1 MAVKLWGPML
11 TGLAQGFQDYQT
23 QQEDL
28 SYTRQMR
35 MNQLAG
41 QQLQNQ
47 DQSLKNQA
55 AQQQLQ
61 NASLTHNY
69 WVNALQDNGTG
80 AGDAAAS
87 QAAPQGG
94 ANVAQGGGMPQ
105 QQQQGGGNAPAQVTY
120 GNFKPNGP
128 LSVQQLKGLDDKYG
142 LPSGTAYGL
151 MSAESSGNPNA
162 VSNKGAQGLFQVM
175 PSTAAQPGYGLK
187 PFDPKDPDG
196 AMSYFA
202 KMYQKAGGDMSKALA
217 YWNAGPGGNPNNP
230 ETQGFI
236 PKVQKGM
243 QQFASANSLDQS
255 RQQPT
260 PADQITAR
268 EAAGA
273 NTPVTAYQQ
282 ATQAQGQ
289 QIQTM
294 LRAAQNADKDGHPE
308 LAQSFRTQASALQ
321 DQQIALQK
329 KSLDVQKDANT
340 QTEKL
345 AGGVNDQSS
354 YNNFRQQIAQN
365 PAMQSAVAGLNLTG
379 DYSLDRN
386 KLQTIADRA
395 TSLKDQQEL
404 ALKQSELQLKQQT
417 AQRAQQKEDQPRIAQ
432 QQAIAQDTTRKQ
444 TLTAKGIPFAPSIT
458 ATAPVGTTQAQ
469 LQQAQ
474 KQIATQNA
482 AYDKANAPVVAGSK
496 NVRDQA
502 AQAFVMV
509 DKGGLD
515 TGGVGMGMRES
526 IGGPLL
532 DAKQQEFVKLTNG
545 LIQSMQQMAAAN
557 GGARSAG
564 TAAMYANFA
573 RAKPNL
579 TLSPEANKVVAHG
592 LYVGAASQVQ
602 MNQYLDEFRQAN
614 PDAPVQAGVMAYRS
628 YEQALGPTL
637 VFDPATKS
645 MVPNMAGIPNLEDG
659 SPNPNYK
666 DYHVFFAQGHF

>member
-35 MNQLAG
+35 MNQLAT

-69 WVNALQDNGTG
+69 WVSALQDNGTG

-87 QAAPQGG
+87 QAAPQGAGQVASAG
-94 ANVAQGGGMPQ
+94 AAPQ
-105 QQQQGGGNAPAQVTY
+105 QQGGGGNAPAQVKY

-128 LSVQQLKGLDDKYG
+128 LSVQQLSGLDQKYG

-151 MSAESSGNPNA
+151 MSAESAGKPNA

-175 PSTAAQPGYGLK
+175 PSTAQQPGYGLK

-236 PKVQKGM
+236 PKVMKGA
-243 QQFASANSLDQS
+243 QQFAAANSLDQS

-260 PADQITAR
+260 PADQIQAR

-273 NTPVTAYQQ
+273 ATPVTAYQQ
-282 ATQAQGQ
+282 ASQAQNQ

-294 LRAAQNADKDGHPE
+294 LRAAQNAEKDGHPE

-345 AGGVNDQSS
+345 AGGVKDQGS
-354 YNNFRQQIAQN
+354 YNNFREQIAQN

-379 DYSLDRN
+379 DYNLDRN

-404 ALKQSELQLKQQT
+404 QLKQQDI
-417 AQRAQQKEDQPRIAQ
+417 ALKQAKERREQQKEDQPRIAQ

-469 LQQAQ
+469 IQQAQ

-482 AYDKANAPVVAGSK
+482 AYDKANAPAVAGNK
-496 NVRDQA
+496 NLRDLA
-502 AQAFVMV
+502 AQAYVMV
-509 DKGGLD
+509 DKKVVD
-515 TGGVGMGMRES
+515 TGDWTTPFRDK
-526 IGGPLL
+526 IGGPAM
-532 DAKQQEFVKLTNG
+532 DPKQQEFSKITN
-545 LIQSMQQMAAAN
+545 LMVQAMQTAAAAN
-557 GGARSAG
+557 GGARSAA
-564 TAAMYANFA
+564 TAAMYQNYA
-573 RAKPNL
+573 RAKANI
-579 TLSPEANKVVAHG
+579 TLSPEANKVIARE
-592 LYVGAASQVQ
+592 LYVGASSQVQ
-602 MNQYLDEFRQAN
+602 MNSFLDEYRQSN
-614 PDAPVQAGVMAYRS
+614 PDASIQSGVLAWRN
-628 YEQALGPTL
+628 YEAALGPTR
-637 VFDPATKS
+637 VYDPATKT
-645 MVPNMAGIPNLEDG
+645 MVPNMAGIPTSEDG
-659 SPNPNYK
+659 TPNK
-666 DYHVFFAQGHF
+666 DYRDWHVFFSQGHF

>member
-11 TGLAQGFQDYQT
+11 SGIAQGFGDYQQ

-28 SYTRQMR
+28 SYTRQLR
-35 MNQLAG
+35 MNQLAS
-41 QQLQNQ
+41 QQLANQ
-47 DQSLKNQA
+47 DQTIKNNA

-69 WVNALQDNGTG
+69 WVSALQDNGTQEG
-80 AGDAAAS
+80 QQAAA
-87 QAAPQGG
+87 QAAPAGRGQVAAAGAPQG
-94 ANVAQGGGMPQ
+94 Q
-105 QQQQGGGNAPAQVTY
+105 QQGGNAPAQVTY

-128 LSVQQLKGLDDKYG
+128 LSVQQLSGLDQKYG
-142 LPSGTAYGL
+142 LPAGTAYGL
-151 MSAESSGNPNA
+151 MNAESAGKPNA
-162 VSNKGAQGLFQVM
+162 VSSKGAVGLFQVE
-175 PSTAAQPGYGLK
+175 PSTAQQPGYGLK

-202 KMYQKAGGDMSKALA
+202 KMYQKAGGDMSKALG
-217 YWNAGPGGNPNNP
+217 YWNAGPGGNPQNP

-243 QQFASANSLDQS
+243 QQFAAASQLDQS

-260 PADQITAR
+260 PADQIQAR

-273 NTPVTAYQQ
+273 ATPVTAYQQ

-294 LRAAQNADKDGHPE
+294 LRAAQNADRDGHPE

-321 DQQIALQK
+321 DQQVALQK
-329 KSLDVQKDANT
+329 KSLDVQKEANT
-340 QTEKL
+340 ETEKL
-345 AGGVNDQSS
+345 AGGVRDQSS
-354 YNNFRQQIAQN
+354 YNNFREQIAQN
-365 PAMQSAVAGLNLTG
+365 PAMQNAVAGLNLTG
-379 DYSLDRN
+379 DYNLDRN
-386 KLQTIADRA
+386 KLQTVADRA
-395 TSLKDQQEL
+395 TSLKDQQEMQ
-404 ALKQSELQLKQQT
+404 LKQADLQLKQQKE
-417 AQRAQQKEDQPRIAQ
+417 RREQQKEDQPRIAQ
-432 QQAIAQDTTRKQ
+432 QQAVAQDTTRRQ
-444 TLTAKGIPFAPSIT
+444 TLTAKGIPFAPSIA
-458 ATAPVGTTQAQ
+458 ATAPVGTTAAQ

-474 KQIATQNA
+474 KQITTQNA
-482 AYDKANAPVVAGSK
+482 AYDKANAPAVAGSK

-502 AQAFVMV
+502 AQAYVMV
-509 DKGGLD
+509 NKGAVT
-515 TGGVGMGMRES
+515 TGGVGMGVRES
-526 IGGPLL
+526 VGGPLL
-532 DAKQQEFVKLTNG
+532 DAHQQEFVKLTNG

-557 GGARSAG
+557 GGARSAS

-579 TLSPEANKVVAHG
+579 TLSKEANEAVAHG
-592 LYVGAASQVQ
+592 LYVGAAAQVQ
-602 MNQYLDEFRQAN
+602 MNQYLDEFRQSN
-614 PDAPVQAGVMAYRS
+614 PDAPVQAGVMAYRA

-645 MVPNMAGIPNLEDG
+645 MVPNMAGIPNMEDG
-659 SPNPNYK
+659 TPNPQYK